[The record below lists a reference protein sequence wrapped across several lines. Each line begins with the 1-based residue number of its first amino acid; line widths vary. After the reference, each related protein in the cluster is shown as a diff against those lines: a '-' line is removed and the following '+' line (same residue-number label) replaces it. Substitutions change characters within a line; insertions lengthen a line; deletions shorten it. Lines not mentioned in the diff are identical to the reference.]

1 MPSTPRR
8 SLIRRSRENDPSD
21 ELLRDFPERLRGDR
35 WRPAADIF
43 ETEDAIVV
51 RLELPGVTRDELRV
65 NVERDTIRI
74 RGVRRPPTGVAARRL
89 HRMEIAF
96 GPFERRVQIPVA
108 FESERVRACLDG
120 GFLEV
125 TVPKRE
131 AAKVRVEVDSA

>member
-1 MPSTPRR
+1 M
-8 SLIRRSRENDPSD
+8 
-21 ELLRDFPERLRGDR
+21 
-35 WRPAADIF
+35 
-43 ETEDAIVV
+43 